1 MAHHG
6 HWRDTRVSRLL
17 RARSR
22 LEAIEEAAK
31 DDNSSANVLANGDPD
46 QNSPPVSPDDIK
58 QSEVICDSQQA
69 IDCRGKP
76 NLTEDERLLSKRQE
90 AEPTQNVVVETVLQ
104 VVDTNSHTLWQSEGI
119 DFPLTLSDPAFG
131 AVTLSAGETAFSS
144 EPVLLVT
151 SPTALPTA
159 LALAQTTN
167 PANSTA
173 PTTQTVS
180 PTTKSMAAASSPKVS
195 SAISS
200 TRASSIPM
208 VSNSTTS
215 APTTSASILNI
226 SSSSSS
232 ISSTTSFS
240 SSSTS
245 SSGSSNNWYGGSSHT
260 STDSG
265 NVGSAPTNSSDPDS
279 SSGSDTAD
287 DNTTSKIVGGVVG
300 SVAGVALL
308 LLLILFFFRRRSLQ
322 KKGTQTLPSSDSGA
336 REVAERRTSKDP
348 LFNASYL
355 APAFVKRWR
364 QSTMSTKTESTVSSA
379 PSERGFQKI
388 SGRKIP
394 PVLTHGGDGFGGA
407 PTGDSPTIPDSLIGL
422 SPSSPGGPLSS
433 PSHAPPTATPFGMPL
448 DTNVTREAE
457 ENATP
462 PRSRQVNL
470 PVSSSV
476 TFGSPTTVNPSHAI
490 PQPQSA
496 IPVVPPRKDA
506 LGRSLPSYDGSR
518 DSRGSRFT
526 ESLDL

>member
-22 LEAIEEAAK
+22 LEAIEEASK
-31 DDNSSANVLANGDPD
+31 DDNSSANVLADGDPS
-46 QNSPPVSPDDIK
+46 QNSPPADII
-58 QSEVICDSQQA
+58 QSDVICDPLQPL
-69 IDCRGKP
+69 DCKGKSDFSE
-76 NLTEDERLLSKRQE
+76 NEIVLSKRQE
-90 AEPTQNVVVETVLQ
+90 AEPTQSVVVETVLQ
-104 VVDTNSHTLWQSEGI
+104 IVDTNSNTLWQSEGI

-144 EPVLLVT
+144 EPVLLIT

-159 LALAQTTN
+159 VALAQTTN
-167 PANSTA
+167 PANSTV
-173 PTTQTVS
+173 PTTPTIS

-195 SAISS
+195 SVISS
-200 TRASSIPM
+200 TRSSSIPL

-215 APTTSASILNI
+215 VPTTSTSILNI

-232 ISSTTSFS
+232 ISSTTSSYS
-240 SSSTS
+240 SSSS
-245 SSGSSNNWYGGSSHT
+245 SSGSSNWYGGSGHT
-260 STDSG
+260 STVSG
-265 NVGSAPTNSSDPDS
+265 NIGSMPTNSSDPDS

-287 DNTTSKIVGGVVG
+287 DNTTPKIVGGVVG

-322 KKGTQTLPSSDSGA
+322 KKGTQALPSSDSGA
-336 REVAERRTSKDP
+336 REIAERRTSKDP

-355 APAFVKRWR
+355 APAFMKRWR

-388 SGRKIP
+388 SGRKIA

-457 ENATP
+457 ENSSPTRP
-462 PRSRQVNL
+462 RQVNL

-476 TFGSPTTVNPSHAI
+476 AFGSPMTVNPSHSI